1 MGGYDPRLRA
11 ALCTE
16 MLDMPLRGISG
27 TLRVSEVVFVDLDE
41 GERARSV
48 TGMTRTPEDSHGVT
62 RNWVDVWALRLVSVC
77 CGLPPS

>member
-1 MGGYDPRLRA
+1 MNARTIMGGHDPRLRA

-41 GERARSV
+41 GERARRRRHRHDAYS
-48 TGMTRTPEDSHGVT
+48 GGFSRCD
-62 RNWVDVWALRLVSVC
+62 A
-77 CGLPPS
+77 